1 MDRSLVVA
9 AALLIGVQ
17 VAYFAYWAA
26 GLTAVLWDQGQG
38 FYFSENDVL
47 HIGMMLWLW
56 YVVAVVGRYLH
67 DASTGG
73 TVGDR

>member
-47 HIGMMLWLW
+47 HIGMMLWLLR
-56 YVVAVVGRYLH
+56 GRGGALPARCLH
-67 DASTGG
+67 RGHGG
-73 TVGDR
+73 